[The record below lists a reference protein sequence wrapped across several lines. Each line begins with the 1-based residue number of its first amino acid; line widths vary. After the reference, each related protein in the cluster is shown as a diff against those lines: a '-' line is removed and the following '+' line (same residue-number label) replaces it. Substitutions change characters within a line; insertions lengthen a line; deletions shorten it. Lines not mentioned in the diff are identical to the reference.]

1 MYECRQYIWYSFV
14 SSVESNYRQT
24 VNGNVK
30 LNVGVDKCIQGV
42 DDLLYGG
49 TQENVLTKTYLDFI
63 LEPMEIHSTKQ

>member
-63 LEPMEIHSTKQ
+63 SEPMEIHSTKQ